1 MMLLTQRGTSGSPL
15 VRIENNQLKA
25 IGIHKAKKKKKKKK
39 TINELGKINIATN
52 INNVVYAIQ
61 TYYNK

>member
-1 MMLLTQRGTSGSPL
+1 MLLTQRGSSGSPL

-39 TINELGKINIATN
+39 KLKKLKKKKL
-52 INNVVYAIQ
+52 IQ
-61 TYYNK
+61 K

>member
-39 TINELGKINIATN
+39 NINEIVKIKISTN
-52 INNVVYAIQ
+52 INNFCYGIK

>member
-1 MMLLTQRGTSGSPL
+1 MMLLTQRGSSGSPL

-39 TINELGKINIATN
+39 LLMNLVK
-52 INNVVYAIQ
+52 
-61 TYYNK
+61 

>member
-1 MMLLTQRGTSGSPL
+1 MLLTQRGTSGSPL

-39 TINELGKINIATN
+39 KLLMNLVK
-52 INNVVYAIQ
+52 
-61 TYYNK
+61 